1 MQAGKCEHGVALG
14 KLLNGGRA
22 QFVGLRHR
30 AGYGVRRPQITAPQI
45 RLAAVPTHL
54 CNRGG
59 NSGLHLVGRVVREGM
74 AKILHDVEAVAT
86 GNHAQPYNVESRVE
100 QVGTMWR
107 REHQV
112 LMSAF
117 HVGIESDIL
126 SVLLKQQIAGS
137 GQPVSQGGLAV
148 KLMRDITRLK
158 HGLSVPARRQR
169 KAAIQNQGRGSR
181 FGSRL
186 IG

>member
-1 MQAGKCEHGVALG
+1 
-14 KLLNGGRA
+14 
-22 QFVGLRHR
+22 
-30 AGYGVRRPQITAPQI
+30 
-45 RLAAVPTHL
+45 
-54 CNRGG
+54 
-59 NSGLHLVGRVVREGM
+59 
-74 AKILHDVEAVAT
+74 
-86 GNHAQPYNVESRVE
+86 
-100 QVGTMWR
+100 MWR
-107 REHQV
+107 REHQM
-112 LMSAF
+112 LMSAL

-158 HGLSVPARRQR
+158 HGLSVPARRLR
-169 KAAIQNQGRGSR
+169 KAAIQNQRRDSH